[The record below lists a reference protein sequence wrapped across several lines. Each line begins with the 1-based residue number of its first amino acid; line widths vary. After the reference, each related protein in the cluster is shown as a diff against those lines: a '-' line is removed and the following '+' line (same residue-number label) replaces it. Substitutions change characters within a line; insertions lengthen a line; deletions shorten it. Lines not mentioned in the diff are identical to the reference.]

1 MDVRV
6 ADRSDLDGVVEV
18 LTGAFREDPLWGWAF
33 PGGEGIDEWWR
44 FLAGSAM
51 RYPWVWVAGDFAAV
65 SVWIPPGG
73 IELTPEEEGEVD
85 GLLADLLGPRAPE
98 VATLMD
104 RFEESHPKDRPHYYL
119 SLLGTRPDQ
128 RGKGIGMAL
137 LADGLSRID
146 AEGAAAYLESSN
158 SANVPRYEKHG
169 FRPIGGFER
178 PGGGFS
184 ATTMWREPQTA

>member
-119 SLLGTRPDQ
+119 SLLGARPDQ

-169 FRPIGGFER
+169 FREIGGFER

>member
-1 MDVRV
+1 
-6 ADRSDLDGVVEV
+6 
-18 LTGAFREDPLWGWAF
+18 
-33 PGGEGIDEWWR
+33 
-44 FLAGSAM
+44 
-51 RYPWVWVAGDFAAV
+51 
-65 SVWIPPGG
+65 
-73 IELTPEEEGEVD
+73 
-85 GLLADLLGPRAPE
+85 
-98 VATLMD
+98 MD

-128 RGKGIGMAL
+128 RGQGIGMAL

-169 FRPIGGFER
+169 FREIGGFER

-184 ATTMWREPQTA
+184 ATTMWREPRAAQPDQG